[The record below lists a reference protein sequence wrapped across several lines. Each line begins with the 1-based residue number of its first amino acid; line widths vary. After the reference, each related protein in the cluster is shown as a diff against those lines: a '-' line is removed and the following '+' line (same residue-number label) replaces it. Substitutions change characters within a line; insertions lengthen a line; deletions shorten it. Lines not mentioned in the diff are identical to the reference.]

1 MIKQENKIPS
11 ISVLNSEYFR
21 VLGIDYGTKRIGLAI
36 SDETRTFARELSI
49 LSPKDFWNEIKNI
62 CNENEVGD
70 LVVGLPLGL
79 DGKNTE
85 KTKEVLAF
93 VEKLKKYLPDL
104 QVKTQDERLSSAMAK
119 NLPGGKTKVDSLAAQ
134 IFLQNYLDRNKQ

>member
-36 SDETRTFARELSI
+36 SDETRTFARELTI

-93 VEKLKKYLPDL
+93 VEELKKCLPEL
-104 QVKTQDERLSSAMAK
+104 GVKTQDERLSSAMAK

-134 IFLQNYLDRNKQ
+134 IFLQNYLDRNK